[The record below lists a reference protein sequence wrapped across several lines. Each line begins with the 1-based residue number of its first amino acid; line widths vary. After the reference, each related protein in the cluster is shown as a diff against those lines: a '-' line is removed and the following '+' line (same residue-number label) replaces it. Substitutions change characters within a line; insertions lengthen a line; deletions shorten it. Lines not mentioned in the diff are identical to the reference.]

1 MITLLARNLSEGTA
15 MSEKLTFQ
23 AETQQLLD
31 ILIHSLYTEKEIFLR
46 ELISNASDALNRLQF
61 EMLTN
66 DAVLDA
72 DAELAIRITL
82 DEDAKTLT
90 ISDTGIGMDR
100 AEIIAG
106 LGTIAKSGAKA
117 FVEAMRE
124 QPESASDIIGQF
136 GVGFYS
142 AFMVARQVDVV
153 SRSFRPDDEAVMWT
167 ASGGTDYTLAPA
179 DKTARGTDVVIH
191 LQDDAVE
198 FASEFRVKDI
208 VRRHSDYVAF
218 PIYVGADEEATNKQ
232 QAVWRRSPGELED
245 EDYDSFYKMLTMDF
259 GGAAHHLHIRAD
271 VPMQFYALLYIPG
284 SNQPNM
290 FSPRKDPGL
299 KLYARKILIE
309 EYNRELLPEYLSFVQ
324 GVVDSEDLP
333 LSVSRESIQATRVM
347 ASLKKTITRRIL
359 SDLKRMAKNNR
370 DKYLLIF
377 QEFGAWL
384 KQGLVVESD
393 DRDDLQPLL
402 FFQTTRDDD
411 PSQYHSL
418 DDYVERMAD
427 NQSDIFYII
436 ADEYS
441 SGARSPHLDAFRQR
455 DIEVL
460 YFTHP
465 VDAMLPMGL
474 PEYKGHKLV
483 SVDSADLDLGDIG
496 EVAEADAA
504 ARESL
509 ADDAFADLKSRMQ
522 QTLGERIS
530 DVRESSALV
539 DNPARLVSDDEAS
552 SRHMYRINRLLDKE
566 FQLPVKTLELNAR
579 HPLMHNLSGMIA
591 SGGDDALVEAVIE
604 QVFETALLQDGIHP
618 DPSSMAQRLTLL
630 MQAATGSASI
640 NLDFAG
646 VKTTISKPIAA
657 KSAAIDASDLD
668 FGDAEVKPS
677 GDSQDELQK

>member
-1 MITLLARNLSEGTA
+1 

-66 DAVLDA
+66 AAVLDA

-90 ISDTGIGMDR
+90 ISDTGVGMDR

-117 FVEAMRE
+117 FIEAMRE

-153 SRSFRPDDEAVMWT
+153 SRSFRSADEAVMWT
-167 ASGGTDYTLAPA
+167 ATGGTDYTLAPA
-179 DKTARGTDVVIH
+179 EKTTRGTDVVVH

-198 FASEFRVKDI
+198 FASEFRIKDI
-208 VRRHSDYVAF
+208 IRRHSDYVAF
-218 PIYVGADEEATNKQ
+218 PIFVGADEEATNKQ
-232 QAVWRRSPGELED
+232 QAVWRRSPSELE
-245 EDYDSFYKMLTMDF
+245 EADYDSFYKMQTMDF

-284 SNQPNM
+284 SSQPNM

-333 LSVSRESIQATRVM
+333 LSVSRESIQATRIM
-347 ASLKKTITRRIL
+347 TSLKKTITRRIL
-359 SDLKRMAKNNR
+359 SELKRMAKNNR
-370 DKYLLIF
+370 DKYLPIF

-393 DRDDLQPLL
+393 DRGDLEPLL
-402 FFQTTRDDD
+402 LFQTTHDDD

-418 DDYVERMAD
+418 DDYVGRMTD
-427 NQSDIFYII
+427 KQSDIFYII

-460 YFTHP
+460 YFTQP

-474 PEYKGHKLV
+474 PTYKEHKLV

-496 EVAEADAA
+496 AVAEADEAP
-504 ARESL
+504 RESL
-509 ADDAFADLKSRMQ
+509 ADEAFADLKSRVQ

-552 SRHMYRINRLLDKE
+552 SRHMYRINRLLDKDYE
-566 FQLPVKTLELNAR
+566 LPVKALELNAR
-579 HPLMHNLSGMIA
+579 HPLMHNLSSLIA
-591 SGGDDALVEAVIE
+591 SGGDAALVEAVIE

-630 MQAATGSASI
+630 MQAATGSEHDA
-640 NLDFAG
+640 LDFSGAG
-646 VKTTISKPIAA
+646 TIIPEPTREA
-657 KSAAIDASDLD
+657 D
-668 FGDAEVKPS
+668 S
-677 GDSQDELQK
+677 GNMISLADE